1 MSKNIKGKNLD
12 ININITQAGTMN
24 ADIFNAYQDFTL
36 NGVSIVNRIAT
47 NEGDIALLN
56 TEVINLQDEINENET
71 DIATNTSDIATLQT
85 SKQDVLTFD
94 STPTAGSNNPVSS
107 QGIKTYVDGSTP
119 SITATAPINY
129 SGGVISGTF
138 DATPT
143 NGSINF
149 LSSDK
154 VFDALAL
161 KQDEITSST
170 SLTTA
175 NITANG
181 NIIGLGSLAGASVLV
196 SGEIRTTAGDITATA
211 GDITSTA
218 GDITATAGDITATA
232 GTITAPTII
241 QGTTNLLNE
250 INTKQDE
257 ITSSTSLTTANI
269 TANGNIIGLGSL
281 AGASVLVSGEI
292 RTTAGDITATAGT
305 ITAPTIIQGTTNL
318 LNEINTKQDTLTF
331 DTTPTAGSNNPVSSQ
346 GIKTYVDGSTPS
358 ITATAPINYS
368 GGVISGTFD
377 NAPTNGSVNFLS
389 SDKVFDA
396 LALKQDTLTFDTAP
410 TAGSNNPVS
419 SQGIKTYVDNST
431 PSTITANLPL
441 DYSSATGVI
450 RGIFDSV
457 PTNSSINF
465 LNSNVI
471 YDALQL
477 KQDEITST
485 TSLTTANITANGNI
499 TAIGGLTGASAL
511 VSGLVS
517 GANLEAT
524 ALVSGASLQVN
535 NSAGNQITCL
545 GTGNSVFSDVLCGDI
560 TSSGS
565 ISTTSGQIGTTSG
578 SISTSSGDIITSTGD
593 ITAPAGTISAGTISA
608 TGASG
613 TITAPI
619 IIQGTTNLLN
629 EINTKQDLI
638 TSTTSLTT
646 ADITANGNITASSLS
661 TTGSL
666 LMTGGSSQISNSGAY
681 NGAGNIITS
690 ANIIGTDF
698 ITNSGTNILTKI
710 NTKQDLITSSTA
722 LTCGSVSTTAITGN
736 PVIACGAVNCNSNIT
751 TASNITCG
759 GDLSA
764 IGSGNN
770 IDLRNNL
777 VAGAG
782 ISLSQTG
789 NNTTI
794 NNTATGTSQL
804 YYFKATSNRT
814 NPVQAITTGTIL
826 DYNDIIY
833 DVPSGN
839 YDTTAG
845 AVKYVVPIAG
855 TFQFFFQAFQLEVP
869 SDFLRV
875 GIYQNNNLMGM
886 GGGYVGNCER
896 VGVILECAVG
906 DVIQVKGVSGNEQVY
921 MAANYSW
928 FEGYLL
934 AGSSQLS
941 TSTQY
946 YFKAKG
952 SGNQSISTGA
962 TNQLIDFN
970 VLVFQNPTGYNTSN
984 KEYVVQVAGLYQ
996 FFYQIFFLF
1005 NNANAEVR
1013 FGLYLTRGG
1022 TTSTISQTGQ
1032 YIYTAERLGLTYECL
1047 VGDRISVRVV
1057 YNNSG
1062 GVFNIE
1068 KGQSWFE
1075 GYLLQPENNTI
1086 TDTTNLTLNSLTAD
1100 ISPNLNA
1107 GSNISISTT
1116 SGVSTISSSIEYL
1129 IMTNT
1134 SDFTMTGT
1142 GASTYSFVFN
1152 NTKTTSSNINYNALT
1167 QEFSFNS
1174 NGTYLVSFSCNVF
1187 NTGHNGRVVG
1197 RTRVVKNA
1205 SYVVGDGVCYFY
1217 IRDDNFGNRETCSL
1231 SNCPIFI
1238 TNFSTD
1244 KIKLNFTCN
1253 KDANGGFSSPLTGLK
1268 QAEGC
1273 LVSFVK
1279 IA

>member
-24 ADIFNAYQDFTL
+24 ADIFNAYNDFTL

-56 TEVINLQDEINENET
+56 SEVITLQSEIDTNET
-71 DIATNTSDIATLQT
+71 DIATNTSDILDLQT
-85 SKQDVLTFD
+85 DKQDVLTFD

-138 DATPT
+138 DNAPT
-143 NGSINF
+143 NGSVNF

-170 SLTTA
+170 SLIAA

-196 SGEIRTTAGDITATA
+196 SGDIRTSAGNITAT
-211 GDITSTA
+211 T
-218 GDITATAGDITATA
+218 

-250 INTKQDE
+250 INTKQD
-257 ITSSTSLTTANI
+257 
-269 TANGNIIGLGSL
+269 
-281 AGASVLVSGEI
+281 V
-292 RTTAGDITATAGT
+292 
-305 ITAPTIIQGTTNL
+305 
-318 LNEINTKQDTLTF
+318 LTF

-396 LALKQDTLTFDTAP
+396 LALKQDTLTFDTTP

-419 SQGIKTYVDNST
+419 SQGIKTYVDGSI
-431 PSTITANLPL
+431 PSSITATLPL

-477 KQDEITST
+477 KQDEITSST
-485 TSLTTANITANGNI
+485 NLTTGNITANGNI
-499 TAIGGLTGASAL
+499 TASGSLSGASAL
-511 VSGLVS
+511 VSGLIS

-524 ALVSGASLQVN
+524 ALVSGASLQLN
-535 NSAGNQITCL
+535 NSAGNQITCA
-545 GTGNSVFSDVLCGDI
+545 GTGNCIFSDVLCGDI

-593 ITAPAGTISAGTISA
+593 ITAPAGTISAGTIST
-608 TGASG
+608 TGAGG
-613 TITAPI
+613 TITSAN

-666 LMTGGSSQISNSGAY
+666 LMTGGSSQISNAGAY
-681 NGAGNIITS
+681 NGTGNIITS
-690 ANIIGTDF
+690 GNIIGTDF

-736 PVIACGAVNCNSNIT
+736 PVIACGAVNCNANIT

-782 ISLSQTG
+782 VSLTQTG

-804 YYFKATSNRT
+804 YYFKATSNQ
-814 NPVQAITTGTIL
+814 NGDQAFSSANVIANFNQIL
-826 DYNDIIY
+826 YN
-833 DVPSGN
+833 VPSG
-839 YDTTAG
+839 YDIAN
-845 AVKYVVPIAG
+845 KRYVVPVAG
-855 TFQFFFQAFQLEVP
+855 TYQFFFQAFQNSASTGAFRL
-869 SDFLRV
+869 
-875 GIYQNNNLMGM
+875 GIFQNNNLMGM
-886 GGGYVGNCER
+886 TGASVANTER
-896 VGVILECAVG
+896 CGVIIECAVG
-906 DVIQVKGVSGNEQVY
+906 DGIDVRRVSGSGNVY
-921 MAANYSW
+921 MSNLHSW

-946 YFKAKG
+946 YFKANG
-952 SGNQSISTGA
+952 TANQSLATGI
-962 TNQLIDFN
+962 TNELVNFNN
-970 VLVFQNPTGYNTSN
+970 VLFQSPSGYNITN
-984 KEYVVQVAGLYQ
+984 KEYEVQVAGVYQ
-996 FFYQIFFLF
+996 FFYQIFFAF

-1013 FGLYLTRGG
+1013 LGLYLTRGG
-1022 TTSTISQTGQ
+1022 TTTTINQTGQ

-1047 VGDRISVRVV
+1047 VGDKFSVRVV

-1062 GVFNIE
+1062 GTISTIL
-1068 KGQSWFE
+1068 GQSWFE

-1086 TDTTNLTLNSLTAD
+1086 TDTTNLTVNSLTAD

-1116 SGVSTISSSIEYL
+1116 SGVSTISSSLEYL
-1129 IMTNT
+1129 IMVNT
-1134 SDFTMTGT
+1134 TDFTMTGT

-1174 NGTYLVSFSCNVF
+1174 NGTYLVSFNCNVR

-1217 IRDDNFGNRETCSL
+1217 IRDDNYGNRETCSL

-1253 KDANGGFSSPLTGLK
+1253 KDANGGFSSNLTGLL
-1268 QAEGC
+1268 QAEGS

>member
-1 MSKNIKGKNLD
+1 LKLRRNLKRKSVFVNNYYIILCIYNIMSKNIKGKNLD

-56 TEVINLQDEINENET
+56 SEVITLQSEIDTNET
-71 DIATNTSDIATLQT
+71 DIATNTSDILDLQT
-85 SKQDVLTFD
+85 DKQDVLTFD
-94 STPTAGSNNPVSS
+94 STPTAGSTNPVTS

-138 DATPT
+138 DNAPT
-143 NGSINF
+143 NGSVNF

-161 KQDEITSST
+161 
-170 SLTTA
+170 
-175 NITANG
+175 
-181 NIIGLGSLAGASVLV
+181 
-196 SGEIRTTAGDITATA
+196 
-211 GDITSTA
+211 
-218 GDITATAGDITATA
+218 
-232 GTITAPTII
+232 
-241 QGTTNLLNE
+241 
-250 INTKQDE
+250 KQDE

-331 DTTPTAGSNNPVSSQ
+331 DT
-346 GIKTYVDGSTPS
+346 
-358 ITATAPINYS
+358 
-368 GGVISGTFD
+368 
-377 NAPTNGSVNFLS
+377 
-389 SDKVFDA
+389 
-396 LALKQDTLTFDTAP
+396 AP
-410 TAGSNNPVS
+410 TAGSTNPVT

-431 PSTITANLPL
+431 PTITANLPL

-477 KQDEITST
+477 KQDEITSST
-485 TSLTTANITANGNI
+485 NLTTGNITANGNI
-499 TAIGGLTGASAL
+499 TASGGLSGASAL
-511 VSGLVS
+511 ISGLVS

-524 ALVSGASLQVN
+524 ALVSGASLQLN
-535 NSAGNQITCL
+535 NSAGNQIICS
-545 GTGNSVFSDVLCGDI
+545 GTGNCIFSDVLCGDI

-565 ISTTSGQIGTTSG
+565 ITTTTGQIGTTSG
-578 SISTSSGDIITSTGD
+578 SISSSSGDIITSTGD

-629 EINTKQDLI
+629 EINNKQDLI

-666 LMTGGSSQISNSGAY
+666 LMTGGSSQISNAGAY
-681 NGAGNIITS
+681 NGTGNIITS
-690 ANIIGTDF
+690 GNIIGTDF
-698 ITNSGTNILTKI
+698 ITNSGTNLLTKI
-710 NTKQDLITSSTA
+710 NTKQDLITASTA

-736 PVIACGAVNCNSNIT
+736 PVISCGVVNCNANIT

-764 IGSGNN
+764 IGTGNN

-777 VAGAG
+777 VAGG
-782 ISLSQTG
+782 SNITLTQTG
-789 NNTTI
+789 NITSISNSALPISNDVLGRSIFRYGLGGFNVTQVFSSLWTSFV
-794 NNTATGTSQL
+794 TPSAADATLSRSYIVKESGSQL
-804 YYFKATSNRT
+804 SVTFDVACYEISGFGTDEYLSRLRYRYYNGLTWTSWAVCSSEGRDRWRNGEYRGMGLFPIT
-814 NPVQAITTGTIL
+814 TSITTNSSMVGNPVQFEAQ
-826 DYNDIIY
+826 
-833 DVPSGN
+833 
-839 YDTTAG
+839 AG
-845 AVKYVVPIAG
+845 
-855 TFQFFFQAFQLEVP
+855 Q
-869 SDFLRV
+869 
-875 GIYQNNNLMGM
+875 
-886 GGGYVGNCER
+886 GGGDDTFNLLIRGQNDNVF
-896 VGVILECAVG
+896 
-906 DVIQVKGVSGNEQVY
+906 S
-921 MAANYSW
+921 
-928 FEGYLL
+928 FEVTESRLYNGTPSNSYTN
-934 AGSSQLS
+934 LS
-941 TSTQY
+941 TDVT
-946 YFKAKG
+946 
-952 SGNQSISTGA
+952 
-962 TNQLIDFN
+962 
-970 VLVFQNPTGYNTSN
+970 
-984 KEYVVQVAGLYQ
+984 
-996 FFYQIFFLF
+996 
-1005 NNANAEVR
+1005 
-1013 FGLYLTRGG
+1013 
-1022 TTSTISQTGQ
+1022 
-1032 YIYTAERLGLTYECL
+1032 LG
-1047 VGDRISVRVV
+1047 
-1057 YNNSG
+1057 
-1062 GVFNIE
+1062 
-1068 KGQSWFE
+1068 
-1075 GYLLQPENNTI
+1075 
-1086 TDTTNLTLNSLTAD
+1086 SLTAD

-1116 SGVSTISSSIEYL
+1116 SGISTISSSLEYL
-1129 IMTNT
+1129 IMVNT
-1134 SDFTMTGT
+1134 TDLTMTGT

-1174 NGTYLVSFSCNVF
+1174 NGTYLISFNCNVF

-1197 RTRVVKNA
+1197 RTRVVKNG
-1205 SYVVGDGVCYFY
+1205 SYVVGDGVSYFY
-1217 IRDDNFGNRETCSL
+1217 IRDDNYGNRETCSL

-1253 KDANGGFSSPLTGLK
+1253 KDANGGFNSNLTGLL

>member
-36 NGVSIVNRIAT
+36 NGVSIVNRIAV

-56 TEVINLQDEINENET
+56 SEVITLQGEIDTNET
-71 DIATNTSDIATLQT
+71 DIATNTSDIATNTTDIATLQT

-94 STPTAGSNNPVSS
+94 TAPTAGSTNPVTSQGIKTYVDNSTPTITATLPLDYSSGTGVIRGIFDSVPTNSSINFLNSNVIYDALQLKQDEITSTTNLTTGNIGVVGNLTAQGGVSGASLFSTGLVSGANLETTGTITGVSLQLNNSAGNQITCLGTGNSIFSDVLCGDITSSGSISTTSGQIGTTSGSISTSSGDIITSTGDITAPSGTISAGTISATGASGTITAPIIIQGTTNLLNEINTKQDVLTFDTAPTAGSTNPVTS

-161 KQDEITSST
+161 KQDLITAST
-170 SLTTA
+170 
-175 NITANG
+175 NITC
-181 NIIGLGSLAGASVLV
+181 
-196 SGEIRTTAGDITATA
+196 
-211 GDITSTA
+211 
-218 GDITATAGDITATA
+218 
-232 GTITAPTII
+232 
-241 QGTTNLLNE
+241 
-250 INTKQDE
+250 
-257 ITSSTSLTTANI
+257 
-269 TANGNIIGLGSL
+269 
-281 AGASVLVSGEI
+281 
-292 RTTAGDITATAGT
+292 
-305 ITAPTIIQGTTNL
+305 
-318 LNEINTKQDTLTF
+318 
-331 DTTPTAGSNNPVSSQ
+331 
-346 GIKTYVDGSTPS
+346 
-358 ITATAPINYS
+358 
-368 GGVISGTFD
+368 
-377 NAPTNGSVNFLS
+377 
-389 SDKVFDA
+389 DA
-396 LALKQDTLTFDTAP
+396 L
-410 TAGSNNPVS
+410 
-419 SQGIKTYVDNST
+419 
-431 PSTITANLPL
+431 
-441 DYSSATGVI
+441 
-450 RGIFDSV
+450 
-457 PTNSSINF
+457 
-465 LNSNVI
+465 
-471 YDALQL
+471 
-477 KQDEITST
+477 
-485 TSLTTANITANGNI
+485 
-499 TAIGGLTGASAL
+499 
-511 VSGLVS
+511 
-517 GANLEAT
+517 
-524 ALVSGASLQVN
+524 
-535 NSAGNQITCL
+535 
-545 GTGNSVFSDVLCGDI
+545 
-560 TSSGS
+560 
-565 ISTTSGQIGTTSG
+565 
-578 SISTSSGDIITSTGD
+578 
-593 ITAPAGTISAGTISA
+593 
-608 TGASG
+608 
-613 TITAPI
+613 
-619 IIQGTTNLLN
+619 
-629 EINTKQDLI
+629 
-638 TSTTSLTT
+638 
-646 ADITANGNITASSLS
+646 TASSLT
-661 TTGSL
+661 TTGTL
-666 LMTGGSSQISNSGAY
+666 NLTGGNPIVNAGVY
-681 NGAGNIITS
+681 NGVGNIISS
-690 ANIIGTDF
+690 AGDVIGDNF

-710 NTKQDLITSSTA
+710 NTKQDLITASTA

-736 PVIACGAVNCNSNIT
+736 PVIACGAVNCNANIT
-751 TASNITCG
+751 SASNITCG

-764 IGSGNN
+764 IGTGNN

-777 VAGAG
+777 VAGSG
-782 ISLSQTG
+782 VSLTQTG

-794 NNTATGTSQL
+794 NNTATGTSVQYGWCASSTL
-804 YYFKATSNRT
+804 TGTST
-814 NPVQAITTGTIL
+814 LGSGTIL
-826 DYNDIIY
+826 QFNTLTGQANRDFET
-833 DVPSGN
+833 PSGATN
-839 YDTTAG
+839 FSTSGYYYE
-845 AVKYVVPIAG
+845 VEIAG
-855 TFQFFFQAFQLEVP
+855 YYQ
-869 SDFLRV
+869 V
-875 GIYQNNNLMGM
+875 GFNL
-886 GGGYVGNCER
+886 YTLSTEQTAITAIVKD
-896 VGVILECAVG
+896 VIGARGTYLTIGESGQDTRSNEDCKMIAYFNVG
-906 DVIQVKGVSGNEQVY
+906 DRIYARSSTGIVLNWVNSATFFYG
-921 MAANYSW
+921 
-928 FEGYLL
+928 FLL

-970 VLVFQNPTGYNTSN
+970 VLVFQNPTGYDTTN

-996 FFYQIFFLF
+996 FFYQIFFLL

-1062 GVFNIE
+1062 GVFNVE

-1086 TDTTNLTLNSLTAD
+1086 TDTTNLTVNSLTAD

-1116 SGVSTISSSIEYL
+1116 SGVSTISSSLEYL
-1129 IMTNT
+1129 IMVNT
-1134 SDFTMTGT
+1134 TDFTMTGT

-1174 NGTYLVSFSCNVF
+1174 NGTYLVSFNCNVF

-1197 RTRVVKNA
+1197 RTRVVKNG

-1253 KDANGGFSSPLTGLK
+1253 KDTNGGFSSNLTGLL
-1268 QAEGC
+1268 QAEGS

>member
-24 ADIFNAYQDFTL
+24 ADIFNAYEDFTL
-36 NGVSIVNRIAT
+36 NGVSIVNRIAV
-47 NEGDIALLN
+47 NEGDIAILN
-56 TEVINLQDEINENET
+56 TDVINLQDEINANET

-129 SGGVISGTF
+129 NAGVISGTF

-181 NIIGLGSLAGASVLV
+181 NIIGLGSLAGAY
-196 SGEIRTTAGDITATA
+196 
-211 GDITSTA
+211 
-218 GDITATAGDITATA
+218 
-232 GTITAPTII
+232 
-241 QGTTNLLNE
+241 
-250 INTKQDE
+250 
-257 ITSSTSLTTANI
+257 
-269 TANGNIIGLGSL
+269 
-281 AGASVLVSGEI
+281 VLVSGEI

-396 LALKQDTLTFDTAP
+396 LALKQDEITSSTSLITANITANGNIIGLGSLAGASVLVSGEIRTTAGDITATSGTITAPTIIQGTTNLLNEINTKQDVLTFDTTP

-431 PSTITANLPL
+431 PTITANLPL

-477 KQDEITST
+477 KQDEITSS
-485 TSLTTANITANGNI
+485 TSLTTANIIANGNI
-499 TAIGGLTGASAL
+499 TASGGITGASL
-511 VSGLVS
+511 FSTGLVS

-524 ALVSGASLQVN
+524 ALVSGASLQLN
-535 NSAGNQITCL
+535 NSAGNQITCA
-545 GTGNSVFSDVLCGDI
+545 GTGNCIFSDVLCGDI

-593 ITAPAGTISAGTISA
+593 ITAPTGTISAGTISA
-608 TGASG
+608 TGAGG

-666 LMTGGSSQISNSGAY
+666 LMTGGSSQISNAGAY
-681 NGAGNIITS
+681 NGTGNIITS
-690 ANIIGTDF
+690 GNIIGTDF

-722 LTCGSVSTTAITGN
+722 LTCGSLSTTAITGN
-736 PVIACGAVNCNSNIT
+736 PVIACGAVNCNANIT

-770 IDLRNNL
+770 IDLRNNIL
-777 VAGAG
+777 AGGG
-782 ISLSQTG
+782 ISLTQTG

-794 NNTATGTSQL
+794 SNTATGTSQL
-804 YYFKATSNRT
+804 YYFRATSNRT
-814 NPVQAITTGTIL
+814 NPVQAVAQNTVV

-839 YDTTAG
+839 YDEG
-845 AVKYVVPIAG
+845 NQKYIVPIAG
-855 TFQFFFQAFQLEVP
+855 TFQFFFQAFQLSGTL
-869 SDFLRV
+869 SDFLRI
-875 GIYQNNNLMGM
+875 GIFQNNNLMGM
-886 GGGYVGNCER
+886 GGGYVANCER

-906 DVIQVKGVSGNEQVY
+906 DEIQVKGVTGNEQVY
-921 MAANYSW
+921 MAPNYSW

-941 TSTQY
+941 TSQQY
-946 YFKAKG
+946 YFKATSNQNSDQAFSSSNILANFNQIVYNVPSGYDIANKRYVVPVAGTYQFFFQAFQNSASTGGFRLGIYKNTTLEAMTGALVSNTERCGVILECAVGDEIYVRWVSG
-952 SGNQSISTGA
+952 SGN
-962 TNQLIDFN
+962 
-970 VLVFQNPTGYNTSN
+970 
-984 KEYVVQVAGLYQ
+984 
-996 FFYQIFFLF
+996 
-1005 NNANAEVR
+1005 
-1013 FGLYLTRGG
+1013 
-1022 TTSTISQTGQ
+1022 
-1032 YIYTAERLGLTYECL
+1032 
-1047 VGDRISVRVV
+1047 V
-1057 YNNSG
+1057 YM
-1062 GVFNIE
+1062 
-1068 KGQSWFE
+1068 QAAHSWFE

-1086 TDTTNLTLNSLTAD
+1086 TDTTDLTTNSITTLTGNIISGGDIETSSGNFLVSNSGDVECGDLQAENLIINTNLNSETFIRTVAMAKIESNGANTKAINCSVNRTNVGRYTFTFTSPRPTANYVINITITENAVILDD
-1100 ISPNLNA
+1100 IIVQVVN
-1107 GSNISISTT
+1107 GTQTT
-1116 SGVSTISSSIEYL
+1116 SGFNYFIHEQD
-1129 IMTNT
+1129 NG
-1134 SDFTMTGT
+1134 GT
-1142 GASTYSFVFN
+1142 A
-1152 NTKTTSSNINYNALT
+1152 
-1167 QEFSFNS
+1167 
-1174 NGTYLVSFSCNVF
+1174 GTYRDRASFISVF
-1187 NTGHNGRVVG
+1187 
-1197 RTRVVKNA
+1197 
-1205 SYVVGDGVCYFY
+1205 D
-1217 IRDDNFGNRETCSL
+1217 
-1231 SNCPIFI
+1231 
-1238 TNFSTD
+1238 TD
-1244 KIKLNFTCN
+1244 
-1253 KDANGGFSSPLTGLK
+1253 
-1268 QAEGC
+1268 
-1273 LVSFVK
+1273 
-1279 IA
+1279 